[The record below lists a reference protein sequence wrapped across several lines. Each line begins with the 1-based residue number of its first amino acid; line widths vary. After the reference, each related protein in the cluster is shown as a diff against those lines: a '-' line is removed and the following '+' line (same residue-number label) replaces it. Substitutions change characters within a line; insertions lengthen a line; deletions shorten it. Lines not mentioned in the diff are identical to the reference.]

1 KQFLAALGF
10 FLGMATIVLM
20 GRTRNRMDDE
30 DSPQIYRWL
39 GRGRALLAL
48 AVTVLFFYLLGSV
61 QLSRQ
66 AANAMRA
73 LSQEQ
78 FQLAYRY
85 VYDAA
90 PPAIMRSEVL
100 AARLLYWPQVFLI
113 SVGAL
118 MIGV

>member
-1 KQFLAALGF
+1 IGENVVRVRGHTEPLWKQFLAALGF

-30 DSPQIYRWL
+30 DSPGIYRWL
-39 GRGRALLAL
+39 GRGRVLLAL

-78 FQLAYRY
+78 FQLAY
-85 VYDAA
+85 
-90 PPAIMRSEVL
+90 
-100 AARLLYWPQVFLI
+100 
-113 SVGAL
+113 
-118 MIGV
+118 